1 MLILLFK
8 INIIN
13 CEFKSVFQMIYIV
26 YYKDSTNNFT
36 YKKLETST
44 ACSSYFYFLFP
55 SDNFKYKTNFV
66 SQELNCKWLLTANAR
81 CSVVVL
87 HTKNL
92 KHDISSVI
100 FHCLLMAFCQPVS
113 NQIIINSRRTG
124 VAAITVNHFESII
137 IVEFAWSLNR
147 TMMSLKRTELKSKRF
162 LRENTAGT

>member
-1 MLILLFK
+1 
-8 INIIN
+8 
-13 CEFKSVFQMIYIV
+13 MIYIV
-26 YYKDSTNNFT
+26 YYKDSTKNFT
-36 YKKLETST
+36 YKKLETFV
-44 ACSSYFYFLFP
+44 ACSSYFYLSFLGN
-55 SDNFKYKTNFV
+55 NFKYKTNFV

-92 KHDISSVI
+92 KHDISSAI
-100 FHCLLMAFCQPVS
+100 FHRLLMAFCQPGVLS

-147 TMMSLKRTELKSKRF
+147 TMMSLKRTELRSRRF
-162 LRENTAGT
+162 FRENTAGT